1 MADSTVTST
10 ASSTVSSLLQTQYQ
24 QPAIT
29 FTGLGTNIDTAS
41 MIDKLV
47 QAESGQLNQ
56 LSAWKDQWTA
66 KIAALQTLNTKLSD
80 LRTTVRD
87 IDTLGTFQ
95 QKLAS
100 VSDGSV
106 LTATPSATAA
116 SGKHQILVNSLAQN
130 AVQVHTGLAS
140 ADTVVNSSGSN
151 KVFAF
156 SYAGGASLSVQVPS
170 GTTLDGLAKL
180 INANGGNTGVT
191 ATVLDMGD
199 GYTTDRYRLMLTGN
213 DTGAAYS
220 IVVDD
225 GLTTL
230 DGTGGTANFTT
241 TGFEDPP
248 PQAAQNAQVR
258 LDGYPPG
265 GWIERASNTVGDLI
279 SGVSLS
285 LLSASATPVQVTVT
299 DDTGAMQDE
308 ITNLVSQYNDLLSY
322 IQDQTKYD
330 KNTSEAGVL
339 FGNYGLQIVK
349 SQLKA
354 ITTDNAPGFADPQD
368 PYMNLAQI
376 GITTD
381 ADETS
386 PTFGQLVVD
395 SGALSTA
402 LQTNPPA
409 VANLMATYFAG
420 VSDDTTGN
428 ITFYSALPGITQ
440 PGIYSVSATVAGGVL
455 TGGTINGHPAT
466 LDGNTLT
473 GTSGYPEYGLAVQ
486 VNSTDGTHTG
496 NVRLKLGLN
505 GQLTDQLD
513 VLLSASSG
521 PVNILINN
529 YQDIV
534 GNIDNKMT
542 LEQQRIDAYRQRLT
556 QQFSQLETVLNQ
568 LNDQSNYLTSQ
579 IAKLNATGS
588 SSG

>member
-100 VSDGSV
+100 VNDGSV

-170 GTTLDGLAKL
+170 GTTLDSLAKL

-220 IVVDD
+220 IVVDN

-349 SQLKA
+349 SQLNA

-402 LQTNPPA
+402 LQTNPQA

-420 VSDDTTGN
+420 VSDDSTGN

-473 GTSGYPEYGLAVQ
+473 GTSGYPE
-486 VNSTDGTHTG
+486 
-496 NVRLKLGLN
+496 
-505 GQLTDQLD
+505 
-513 VLLSASSG
+513 
-521 PVNILINN
+521 
-529 YQDIV
+529 
-534 GNIDNKMT
+534 
-542 LEQQRIDAYRQRLT
+542 
-556 QQFSQLETVLNQ
+556 
-568 LNDQSNYLTSQ
+568 
-579 IAKLNATGS
+579 
-588 SSG
+588 

>member
-1 MADSTVTST
+1 
-10 ASSTVSSLLQTQYQ
+10 
-24 QPAIT
+24 
-29 FTGLGTNIDTAS
+29 
-41 MIDKLV
+41 
-47 QAESGQLNQ
+47 
-56 LSAWKDQWTA
+56 
-66 KIAALQTLNTKLSD
+66 
-80 LRTTVRD
+80 
-87 IDTLGTFQ
+87 
-95 QKLAS
+95 
-100 VSDGSV
+100 
-106 LTATPSATAA
+106 
-116 SGKHQILVNSLAQN
+116 
-130 AVQVHTGLAS
+130 
-140 ADTVVNSSGSN
+140 
-151 KVFAF
+151 
-156 SYAGGASLSVQVPS
+156 
-170 GTTLDGLAKL
+170 
-180 INANGGNTGVT
+180 
-191 ATVLDMGD
+191 
-199 GYTTDRYRLMLTGN
+199 
-213 DTGAAYS
+213 
-220 IVVDD
+220 VDD

-349 SQLKA
+349 SQLNA

-402 LQTNPPA
+402 LQTNPQA

-420 VSDDTTGN
+420 VSDDSTGN